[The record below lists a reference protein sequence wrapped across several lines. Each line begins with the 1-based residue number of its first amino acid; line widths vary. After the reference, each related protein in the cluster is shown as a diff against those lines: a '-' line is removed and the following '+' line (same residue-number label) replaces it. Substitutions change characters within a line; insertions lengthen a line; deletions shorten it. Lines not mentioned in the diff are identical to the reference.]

1 MNPYLDGWIGIIKMS
16 LKILKLDGLNAISIK
31 QDDYDRKFITS
42 ENSFVISIPTLVSII
57 NFLIQS
63 GFMDYQ
69 ILEGILEEK
78 FTERIDYDRSS

>member
-1 MNPYLDGWIGIIKMS
+1 MS